1 MEQAQQYQAEG
12 YRWVVDLDLEKFFD
26 RVNHDRLLAK
36 IAERVSDKRLL
47 TVLRAF
53 LQAGVME
60 NGLVS
65 PSEEGTPQGGPLSP
79 VVSNIVLNEL
89 DQELERRGHRF
100 TRYADDCN
108 IYVRSRRAGERVM
121 RSVTRLLTTKLKLR
135 VNSEKSAVARPWE
148 RKFLGFSFTNHKP
161 PKRRLAPKA
170 MARFKERVRELTS
183 RTRGI
188 SLARKVQDL
197 AEYLRGW
204 IGYFGRCETPEV
216 LAKLEKWLRRRLRSM
231 VWKQWKRGT
240 TRYRELRKRGIAAQ
254 DAAKTAGSSDGPWHL
269 ANTPA
274 LKIAL
279 SNAYF
284 ASFGLPELTAHG

>member
-1 MEQAQQYQAEG
+1 
-12 YRWVVDLDLEKFFD
+12 VVDLDLEKFFD

-47 TVLRAF
+47 KLIRAF
-53 LQAGVME
+53 LRTGVME

-65 PSEEGTPQGGPLSP
+65 PAEEGTPQGGPLSP
-79 VVSNIVLNEL
+79 VLSNIVLNEL

-121 RSVTRLLTTKLKLR
+121 SSVTRLLTTKLKLR

-148 RKFLGFSFTNHKP
+148 RKFLGFSFTNHKQ

-170 MARFKERVRELTS
+170 VARFKERVRELTR

-188 SLARKVQDL
+188 SSAQMVQDL

-204 IGYFGRCETPEV
+204 IGYFGRCETPSV
-216 LAKLEKWLRRRLRSM
+216 LEDLEKWLRRRLRSR

-240 TRYRELRKRGIAAQ
+240 TRYRELRTRGIDAQEAAQ
-254 DAAKTAGSSDGPWHL
+254 TAGSSDGP
-269 ANTPA
+269 
-274 LKIAL
+274 
-279 SNAYF
+279 
-284 ASFGLPELTAHG
+284 

>member
-1 MEQAQQYQAEG
+1 M
-12 YRWVVDLDLEKFFD
+12 VDLDLEKFFD

-47 TVLRAF
+47 KLIRAF
-53 LQAGVME
+53 LRTGVME

-65 PSEEGTPQGGPLSP
+65 PAEEGTPQGGPLSP
-79 VVSNIVLNEL
+79 VLSNIVLNEL
-89 DQELERRGHRF
+89 DRELERRGHRF

-121 RSVTRLLTTKLKLR
+121 SSVTRLLTTKLKLR

-148 RKFLGFSFTNHKP
+148 RKFLGFSFTNHKQ

-170 MARFKERVRELTS
+170 VARFKERVRELTR

-188 SLARKVQDL
+188 SSAQMVQDL
-197 AEYLRGW
+197 GEYLRGW
-204 IGYFGRCETPEV
+204 IGYFGRCETPSV
-216 LAKLEKWLRRRLRSM
+216 LEDLEKWLRRRLRSR

-240 TRYRELRKRGIAAQ
+240 TRYRELRQRGIAAQ

-274 LKIAL
+274 LKLAL

-284 ASFGLPELTAHG
+284 ASLGLPELPHG

>member
-1 MEQAQQYQAEG
+1 
-12 YRWVVDLDLEKFFD
+12 VVDLDLEKFFD

-47 TVLRAF
+47 KLIRAF
-53 LQAGVME
+53 LRTGVME

-65 PSEEGTPQGGPLSP
+65 PAEEGTPQGGPLSP
-79 VVSNIVLNEL
+79 VLSNIVLNEL

-121 RSVTRLLTTKLKLR
+121 SSVTRLLTTKLKLR

-148 RKFLGFSFTNHKP
+148 RKFLGFSFTNHKQ

-170 MARFKERVRELTS
+170 VARFKERVRGLTR

-188 SLARKVQDL
+188 SSAQMVQDL

-204 IGYFGRCETPEV
+204 IGYFGRCETPSV
-216 LAKLEKWLRRRLRSM
+216 LEDLEKWLRRRLRSR

-240 TRYRELRKRGIAAQ
+240 TRYRELRTRGLDAQEAAQ
-254 DAAKTAGSSDGPWHL
+254 TAGSSDGPWHL

-274 LKIAL
+274 VKIAL

-284 ASFGLPELTAHG
+284 ASLGLPEITAHG

>member
-1 MEQAQQYQAEG
+1 VKRVEIPKPDGGVRKLGIPTVLDRFIQQAVMQALQRSWDGTFSEHSYGFRPKRSAHQAVAKAQQYQAEG

-26 RVNHDRLLAK
+26 RVNHDRWLAK

-47 TVLRAF
+47 RLIRAF
-53 LQAGVME
+53 LRAGVME

-65 PSEEGTPQGGPLSP
+65 PAEEGTPQGGPLSP
-79 VVSNIVLNEL
+79 VLSNIVLNEL

-121 RSVTRLLTTKLKLR
+121 RSVTLLLTTKLKLR

-161 PKRRLAPKA
+161 PKRRLAPKTV
-170 MARFKERVRELTS
+170 ARFKERVRELTG

-188 SLARKVQDL
+188 SLVRWSGSSGNGEPQDIESS
-197 AEYLRGW
+197 ASA
-204 IGYFGRCETPEV
+204 TS
-216 LAKLEKWLRRRLRSM
+216 LRRRPR
-231 VWKQWKRGT
+231 KQRVAPMDRGT
-240 TRYRELRKRGIAAQ
+240 
-254 DAAKTAGSSDGPWHL
+254 
-269 ANTPA
+269 
-274 LKIAL
+274 
-279 SNAYF
+279 
-284 ASFGLPELTAHG
+284 LPKLQR

>member
-1 MEQAQQYQAEG
+1 
-12 YRWVVDLDLEKFFD
+12 
-26 RVNHDRLLAK
+26 
-36 IAERVSDKRLL
+36 
-47 TVLRAF
+47 

-65 PSEEGTPQGGPLSP
+65 PAEEGTPQGGPLSP
-79 VVSNIVLNEL
+79 VLSNIVLNEL

-121 RSVTRLLTTKLKLR
+121 SSVTRLLTTKLKLR

-148 RKFLGFSFTNHKP
+148 RKFLGFSFTNHKQ

-170 MARFKERVRELTS
+170 VVRFKERVRELTR

-188 SLARKVQDL
+188 SLAQMVHEI

-204 IGYFGRCETPEV
+204 IGYFGRCETPSV
-216 LAKLEKWLRRRLRSM
+216 LVELAQWLRRRLRSM

-254 DAAKTAGSSDGPWHL
+254 EAAQTAGSSDGPWHL

-274 LKIAL
+274 LKLAL

-284 ASFGLPELTAHG
+284 ASLGLPELPAHG